1 MFTCRC
7 YSFFQHRIS
16 IVQFLSFAYNAWF
29 CQIHRHCK
37 RKKICES
44 NLLPFSMLT
53 GNIHNITYIYRP
65 NLRRITES
73 QKWTLIVEFELVTP
87 CLKLLQLI
95 LVLKTHTGTKV
106 YIGKQNPLVQI
117 SYSC

>member
-7 YSFFQHRIS
+7 YSFFQQRIS

-37 RKKICES
+37 RKKNVKVTFC
-44 NLLPFSMLT
+44 LLVCLQA
-53 GNIHNITYIYRP
+53 TYIILHIYRP

-73 QKWTLIVEFELVTP
+73 QKWTLIVELKLVTP

-106 YIGKQNPLVQI
+106 YTGKQNPLVQI
-117 SYSC
+117 SYCC